1 MADKSI
7 TFAILAKNLASGE
20 FEKAASSADKLK
32 KQLNEADKSLGG
44 FAAKAA
50 GAIGGL
56 AAVGAVFRTGL
67 TETKDYQAGLAQ
79 LQAGLKST
87 GDASGM
93 TAQGMEKLATKIQGY
108 SGQTDDSIVKSESL
122 LLTFRNIHDQTGKN
136 NDIFSQATKLT
147 ADMAARFGGEASD
160 NAVKLGKALNDPVK
174 GLGALSKMGVTFS
187 ESQKNTIKQ
196 MVKTGDTLGA
206 QKLILGQ
213 VNAAVGG
220 SAQAFGKTLPGQI
233 EIAHRK
239 FEDVS
244 QTLVTKLTPAFS
256 AALSWVSKGID
267 FFSKYQGVI
276 VPVVAVIGGLALAI
290 KAYTTTAKIA
300 TAVSE
305 TWAKVQMVL
314 NGELALNPIGL
325 VVIAIAALTIGLVEA
340 WKHSETFRDIVKGAL
355 HVVSVAFDGVK
366 TAAVTV
372 FNWIKNNWPLL
383 VGIITGPIG
392 LGVYFIAKH
401 FETFKKVA
409 AAAIKAVVGFFLTMA
424 GDILGLADKAFGW
437 VPGLGGKLHKANDA
451 FKKFKDGVMADLSS
465 LEGDHVIHVN
475 VRTAVGDAAQGAAN
489 TAKAERFAS
498 GGLIRGPGGPRDDRI
513 LAYLSNGEAVVPAH
527 LVPHVAPIL
536 GAHGVPGFADG
547 GLVVQTNAATAAN
560 GLGAQLRSIVDGALS
575 RMASA
580 FSFTGGGAGVQRWAG
595 LVSQVLGMLGLS
607 PILLGKVLSQMSTE
621 SGGNPGAIN
630 LTDSNALAGHPSQG
644 LMQVIPGTFAA
655 YAGPFAGLGI
665 LNPLANIYAG
675 LNYAAHRYGPGLAGL
690 GEGHG
695 YDSGGWLKPGV
706 SLTYN
711 GTGKPEAILTHEQWQ
726 SVRRGGDTFIIQA
739 WDGPSVDR
747 WLQQG
752 GAQKIAAGL
761 SRARANGVALP
772 VN

>member
-1 MADKSI
+1 
-7 TFAILAKNLASGE
+7 
-20 FEKAASSADKLK
+20 
-32 KQLNEADKSLGG
+32 
-44 FAAKAA
+44 
-50 GAIGGL
+50 
-56 AAVGAVFRTGL
+56 
-67 TETKDYQAGLAQ
+67 
-79 LQAGLKST
+79 
-87 GDASGM
+87 
-93 TAQGMEKLATKIQGY
+93 
-108 SGQTDDSIVKSESL
+108 
-122 LLTFRNIHDQTGKN
+122 
-136 NDIFSQATKLT
+136 
-147 ADMAARFGGEASD
+147 
-160 NAVKLGKALNDPVK
+160 
-174 GLGALSKMGVTFS
+174 MGVTFS

-580 FSFTGGGAGVQRWAG
+580 FSFTRWRCWGATLGG

-695 YDSGGWLKPGV
+695 YDSGGWLKPG
-706 SLTYN
+706 SPLLTTAP
-711 GTGKPEAILTHEQWQ
+711 GSRKRSDARAVATA
-726 SVRRGGDTFIIQA
+726 SVGGGVTFIIQA

-752 GAQKIAAGL
+752 GAQQIAAGI

>member
-1 MADKSI
+1 VSP
-7 TFAILAKNLASGE
+7 
-20 FEKAASSADKLK
+20 
-32 KQLNEADKSLGG
+32 
-44 FAAKAA
+44 
-50 GAIGGL
+50 
-56 AAVGAVFRTGL
+56 
-67 TETKDYQAGLAQ
+67 
-79 LQAGLKST
+79 
-87 GDASGM
+87 
-93 TAQGMEKLATKIQGY
+93 
-108 SGQTDDSIVKSESL
+108 VKSETL

-136 NDIFSQATKLT
+136 NDIFSQATKAT
-147 ADMAARFGGEASD
+147 ADMSARFGGEASD

-174 GLGALSKMGVTFS
+174 GLGALSKMGVTFTQ
-187 ESQKNTIKQ
+187 SQKDTIKQ

-220 SAQAFGKTLPGQI
+220 SAAAFGKTLPGQI

-244 QTLVTKLTPAFS
+244 QTLVQKLTPAFS

-305 TWAKVQMVL
+305 TWAKVQLVL

-325 VVIAIAALTIGLVEA
+325 VVVAIAALTIGLVEA

-355 HVVSVAFDGVK
+355 HVVSVAFDAVK
-366 TAAVTV
+366 TAAQTV

-392 LGVYFIAKH
+392 LGVYFISQH
-401 FETFKKVA
+401 FATFKKVA
-409 AAAIKAVVGFFLTMA
+409 AEAVKAVVGFFFNMA
-424 GDILGLADKAFGW
+424 GDILGAASHAFGW
-437 VPGLGGKLHKANDA
+437 VPGLGGKLKGANDA
-451 FKKFKDGVMADLSS
+451 FKEFRDKVLGDLTS
-465 LEGDHVIHVN
+465 LEGDHVISVN
-475 VRTAVGDAAQGAAN
+475 VRTAVGDAAAAVSLPH
-489 TAKAERFAS
+489 KAGQYNYAN
-498 GGLIRGPGGPRDDRI
+498 GGLVRGPGGPRDDRI

-621 SGGNPGAIN
+621 SGGNPNAIN

-644 LMQVIPGTFAA
+644 LMQTIPGTFAA

-675 LNYAAHRYGPGLAGL
+675 LNYAMHRYGPGLAGL

-752 GAQKIAAGL
+752 GAQKIAAGI